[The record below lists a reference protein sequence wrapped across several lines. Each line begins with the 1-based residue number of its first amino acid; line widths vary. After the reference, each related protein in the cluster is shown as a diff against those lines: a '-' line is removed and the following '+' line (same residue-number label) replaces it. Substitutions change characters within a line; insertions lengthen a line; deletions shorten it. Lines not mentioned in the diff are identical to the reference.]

1 MPRTFTDT
9 TAVHTAGTLPK
20 RTPLKEL
27 NPLKDLKE
35 CSDNELVIRYID
47 GEERAFG
54 ELSQRYHPRLVNFL
68 TRRTGDRERAEDMAQ
83 ETFLRVF
90 RHIHRFDT
98 SKKFSTWIYTIAS
111 NLGKNEL
118 RNRSRNPLVL
128 YQTLSKNKEAGDAP
142 LEWEDPKYRPD
153 DLYRKRHL
161 EALVASVADRLPEHH
176 RKVFLLR
183 EMQGKTYEEIAELTG
198 TKVGT
203 VKSRLNR
210 ARNSF
215 ALIIEPMLN

>member
-1 MPRTFTDT
+1 MPHTTAKT
-9 TAVHTAGTLPK
+9 TAVRTAGTSPV
-20 RTPLKEL
+20 PA
-27 NPLKDLKE
+27 PLKE
-35 CSDNELVIRYID
+35 CSDNELVTRFLG
-47 GEERAFG
+47 GEERAFT

-68 TRRTGDRERAEDMAQ
+68 TRRTGDRERAEDMTQ

-118 RNRSRNPLVL
+118 RNRSRSPLVL
-128 YQTLSKNKEAGDAP
+128 YQTLSKYKDATDAP
-142 LEWEDPKYRPD
+142 LEWEDARFRPE

-161 EALVASVADRLPEHH
+161 RKLVKTVADRLPEHH
-176 RKVFLLR
+176 RNVFVLR
-183 EMQGKTYEEIAELTG
+183 EMEGKTYEEIAELTG

-210 ARNSF
+210 ARTSF